1 MRTFTKSL
9 LLGIIFVFAAC
20 ETNFRPNDFAFSET
34 HEIEG
39 VMVEAPDKAFRG
51 KVVMPGLSPALQTAG
66 DTVYFIYQHFDEDYP
81 CIIGG
86 ETISHLD
93 SVRVLAR
100 TAEAKDYNKS
110 TYYCAEIIKIL
121 EVKSQTNNNPNGPD
135 NRTPIDSS
143 ECYMLQ
149 EWNELGEPVKSY
161 GCMRF
166 DRNAGYTF
174 ADAYASIKTEI
185 DSLVSKDI
193 IEEKKSGNSYA
204 DKWELRQI
212 IRDVTNSPN
221 EKLVYKSLE
230 LYMYSNIWCA
240 YVIVSQY
247 CIIDS
252 EGNIYYFITPTD

>member
-1 MRTFTKSL
+1 MKQILIYFYVL
-9 LLGIIFVFAAC
+9 CILCAC
-20 ETNFRPNDFAFSET
+20 QTPNDEDIHLNKDEEDTTKIIADNDS
-34 HEIEG
+34 
-39 VMVEAPDKAFRG
+39 
-51 KVVMPGLSPALQTAG
+51 LSQ
-66 DTVYFIYQHFDEDYP
+66 YN
-81 CIIGG
+81 
-86 ETISHLD
+86 D
-93 SVRVLAR
+93 SSA
-100 TAEAKDYNKS
+100 
-110 TYYCAEIIKIL
+110 
-121 EVKSQTNNNPNGPD
+121 
-135 NRTPIDSS
+135 RTPIDSS
-143 ECYMLQ
+143 ECYVLQ
-149 EWNELGEPVKSY
+149 EWNELGEPVNSY